1 MDKAQLHVRED
12 GFCSCKFKQNEKKAY
27 TLFFWNPNL
36 QHCTSSLIFLTYVST
51 SMQIKSTEL
60 SYAKWLQN

>member
-27 TLFFWNPNL
+27 TLFF
-36 QHCTSSLIFLTYVST
+36 
-51 SMQIKSTEL
+51 
-60 SYAKWLQN
+60 